1 MEGSAEATLNRG
13 LSVVDVG
20 ALHYCRATASLIAV
34 CDYLH
39 R

>member
-13 LSVVDVG
+13 SSVADVG
-20 ALHYCRATASLIAV
+20 ALHYYRATAPLIAV
-34 CDYLH
+34 CDYLD